1 VSEAPDPA
9 NELAAPLEPPAAS
22 SKDSDSKST
31 WISGPLYDSLLF
43 VFAPLLA
50 LGMGALIEPSGAGA
64 WEVRLGKFS
73 GPAPVLFLGAFVSA
87 HLVLVLARSHLNQAV
102 FKRHPYRFT
111 LAPLLLFVAIM
122 ASTKLLVAVAVLS
135 IWWDVYHSSL
145 QTFGLGRIYDQRR
158 GNDAEL
164 GRRWDYALNLL
175 LYVGPILAG
184 AALTPHLRNSVELTT
199 QVTQLFDHVPARAE
213 GAQAP
218 LTWALS
224 LGGVVFLLVYVG
236 AYLRLARAG
245 YRVAWQKVALLVST
259 GLCSIFAWGFNA
271 FGEAFFI
278 MNVFHALQ
286 YFGIVWWAEGERL
299 RERLR
304 LPATRAGAL
313 IALSTLIW
321 VCALYG
327 LLTRTLEHHA
337 LTCLAL
343 VISIMHFWY
352 DGFVWSVRKNMV

>member
-1 VSEAPDPA
+1 MS
-9 NELAAPLEPPAAS
+9 EPPTEPVAS
-22 SKDSDSKST
+22 ADAPEPSPSP
-31 WISGPLYDSLLF
+31 WISGPAYDSILF

-50 LGMGALIEPSGAGA
+50 LGLGALIEPSGAGA
-64 WEVRLGKFS
+64 WELRLGKFS

-87 HLVLVLARSHLNQAV
+87 HLVLVLARSHLNRSV

-111 LAPLLLFVAIM
+111 LAPLLLFVAILL
-122 ASTKLLVAVAVLS
+122 STKLLVAVAVLS

-158 GNDAEL
+158 GNDPEL

-184 AALTPHLRNSVELTT
+184 AALVPHLRNSVEITT
-199 QVTQLFDHVPARAE
+199 QVTKLFDHVPARAQD
-213 GAQAP
+213 GQAP

-224 LGGVVFLLVYVG
+224 LGGALFLALYAG

-245 YRVAWQKVALLVST
+245 YRVSWQKVALLVST

-286 YFGIVWWAEGERL
+286 YFGIVWWAEGKRL
-299 RERLR
+299 RDLLR
-304 LPATRAGAL
+304 LPATPGGSA
-313 IALSTLIW
+313 IALSTMVWI
-321 VCALYG
+321 CALYG

-352 DGFVWSVRKNMV
+352 DGFVWSVRQKMV